1 MLTRQIVNSAR
12 AFFNAPIPTYGVA
25 GSYAAALYS
34 AAKKGG
40 DQVRDLFAKKNNDN
54 YSQQLF
60 PDWSHKD

>member
-40 DQVRDLFAKKNNDN
+40 DQVRFVCIGYKIYENR
-54 YSQQLF
+54 
-60 PDWSHKD
+60 

>member
-40 DQVRDLFAKKNNDN
+40 DQVRNLFAKRNDN
-54 YSQQLF
+54 
-60 PDWSHKD
+60 